1 MTIKPQMLWRF
12 EVNDPLR
19 FTDWRPL
26 WDFPDADLVASR
38 ELRDDLNRINAP
50 VLIRIVSTTQV

>member
-1 MTIKPQMLWRF
+1 MTTRIQILWRF

-26 WDFPDADLVASR
+26 WVFDEDQLAASQ
-38 ELRDDLNRINAP
+38 ELRAELDEINAP
-50 VLIRIVSTTQV
+50 IILRIVRDSS